1 MKFLC
6 LPGGYSNSK
15 NSQANHDFVGPSN
28 AARPILRCLEIK
40 RRSQLL
46 LHSGNISSL
55 PPPEFQGFFG
65 PPPNFTFT
73 QVDFPE
79 LVQFNMRDFPR
90 RETPEA
96 TMKYAVEKA
105 GNPSF
110 SIIKEAMSRLIQM
123 LDNDI
128 EIEGVLGYSEGA
140 EIAASL
146 ILEEERLRRGIRAH
160 SSAQMRGFYDPV
172 TGSIVLAD
180 EYDSEVITIP
190 TCHVVGAADPFLDG
204 SMALYNVCDPDT
216 ADLFDHGGGHVIPR
230 TKETLLDLTRVVRD
244 MIISVA

>member
-1 MKFLC
+1 MVPVIVTRDALGPFCDALK
-6 LPGGYSNSK
+6 SNGD
-15 NSQANHDFVGPSN
+15 ANFFFTQGTTPVN
-28 AARPILRCLEIK
+28 
-40 RRSQLL
+40 
-46 LHSGNISSL
+46 

-73 QVDFPE
+73 TVDFPE
-79 LVQFNMRDFPR
+79 LVKFNMRDFPR

-110 SIIKEAMSRLIQM
+110 SMIRTAMSRLIDM
-123 LDNDI
+123 VDNDD
-128 EIEGVLGYSEGA
+128 EIEGVIGYSEGA

-146 ILEEERLRRGIRAH
+146 ILEEERLSQEFGRIPRLKCAVFICGWPPK
-160 SSAQMRGFYDPV
+160 DPV
-172 TGSIVLAD
+172 TGCIVLAD
-180 EYDSEVITIP
+180 EHDGEVIKIP

-204 SMALYNVCDPDT
+204 SMALYNICDPDT

-230 TKETLLDLTRVVRD
+230 TKETLTDLSGVIRD
-244 MIISVA
+244 MIVSVA

>member
-15 NSQANHDFVGPSN
+15 ALQTQLGPFCDALRSNGEANFFFTQGTSPVY
-28 AARPILRCLEIK
+28 
-40 RRSQLL
+40 
-46 LHSGNISSL
+46 

-73 QVDFPE
+73 TVDFPE
-79 LVQFNMRDFPR
+79 LVKFNMRDFPR
-90 RETPEA
+90 RESPEA

-110 SIIKEAMSRLIQM
+110 SMIKEAMSRLIEM
-123 LDNDI
+123 IDCDEDI
-128 EIEGVLGYSEGA
+128 GGVIGYSEGA

-146 ILEEERLRRGIRAH
+146 ILEEERLSKESGRIPRIKCAIFMCGWPPK
-160 SSAQMRGFYDPV
+160 DPV
-172 TGSIVLAD
+172 TGNIVLAD
-180 EYDSEVITIP
+180 DYDREVIKIP
-190 TCHVVGAADPFLDG
+190 TCHVVGAMDPFLDG
-204 SMALYNVCDPDT
+204 SMALYNLCDPDT

-230 TKETLLDLTRVVRD
+230 SKETLTDLTEVIRD
-244 MIISVA
+244 MIRSVA

>member
-1 MKFLC
+1 VVPIIVTRHASIGPFCDALK
-6 LPGGYSNSK
+6 SNGD
-15 NSQANHDFVGPSN
+15 ANFFFTQGTTPVN
-28 AARPILRCLEIK
+28 
-40 RRSQLL
+40 
-46 LHSGNISSL
+46 

-73 QVDFPE
+73 TVDFPE
-79 LVQFNMRDFPR
+79 LVKFNMRDFPR

-96 TMKYAVEKA
+96 TIKYAVKKA

-110 SIIKEAMSRLIQM
+110 SMIKAAMSRLVEM
-123 LDNDI
+123 VDNDL
-128 EIEGVLGYSEGA
+128 EIEGVIGYSEGA

-146 ILEEERLRRGIRAH
+146 ILEEQRLSQEFGRIPRLKCAVFICGWPPK
-160 SSAQMRGFYDPV
+160 DPV
-172 TGSIVLAD
+172 TGNIVLAD
-180 EYDSEVITIP
+180 DHDGEVIKIP

-204 SMALYNVCDPDT
+204 SMALYNICDPDT

-230 TKETLLDLTRVVRD
+230 TKETLTDLSEVIRD

>member
-15 NSQANHDFVGPSN
+15 ALATQLGPFCDALKSNGDANFFFTQGTTPVN
-28 AARPILRCLEIK
+28 
-40 RRSQLL
+40 
-46 LHSGNISSL
+46 

-73 QVDFPE
+73 TVDFPE
-79 LVQFNMRDFPR
+79 LVKFNMRDFPR

-110 SIIKEAMSRLIQM
+110 SMIRAAMSRLIEM
-123 LDNDI
+123 VDNDD
-128 EIEGVLGYSEGA
+128 EIEGVIGYSEGA

-146 ILEEERLRRGIRAH
+146 ILEEERLSQEFGRIPRLKCAVFICGWPPK
-160 SSAQMRGFYDPV
+160 DPV
-172 TGSIVLAD
+172 TGCIVLAD
-180 EYDSEVITIP
+180 EHDGEVIKIP

-204 SMALYNVCDPDT
+204 SMALYNICDPDT

-230 TKETLLDLTRVVRD
+230 TKETLTDLSGVIRD
-244 MIISVA
+244 MIVSVA